1 MKIKVL
7 VFLLLSLF
15 FKSTSAEN
23 VENVFHDINKDY
35 IYYNELQNLY
45 DKWMIFPDSD
55 GKFNANSLI
64 KRDDFVWITM
74 EVNCMKCI
82 QPNTPLDLITKYSWL
97 TPFFDVVQTNKNF
110 YCISEWKEN
119 WFAVWYNKSY
129 KCDDWTTKAGDEP
142 FCINNN
148 ITKEEALAI
157 MLRKSSIFTL
167 ADSDQIIKDIYN
179 WTISENLAN
188 DVPAKINGNPYTFYW
203 YFKKALEYKLVE
215 YDTTWN
221 KHEYK
226 LVEKDSNG
234 NLNPKKAIT
243 KQEFLNWAY
252 ILLKANSCNVIS
264 NQTKLNIWVDL
275 NILDKSCNKTISSC
289 PKSDLKN
296 TSETTYDFKA
306 IVGWVDLTK
315 LTDNSYVRQ
324 LYNTDT
330 WESAMIYWPYIDNY
344 KFNNWHRNIN
354 LTVVDSDWNVWKAK
368 WSLYINNNSNN
379 NQNNW
384 NNNSNNNNNWFS
396 IDMTANPVY
405 WNAYLSVDFTSTNS
419 DNIGNYTYS
428 WNFWDGQTWVWINTN
443 HIYNNPGIYEA
454 RLTVVNNQTWV
465 SEETRVT
472 IKVDNFIK
480 CSNSCSC
487 DKGSVC
493 TTKDPKVC
501 AVSWICIKDTDWDWL
516 SDNVDKCPVIYWS
529 IINQGCPILSNSC
542 SSNCTCPKWSTCSSK
557 DTAVCSKVWICVPDN
572 RCNSDCS
579 CTKGSVCSTK
589 DPNICSKEWICVPE
603 NSCLYPSSGS
613 SIFWNMI
620 CRTCPCDLNFDF
632 LASVRKCDTIFPA
645 IISPDK
651 QTIYSKWNN
660 YLIK

>member
-35 IYYNELQNLY
+35 IYYNELQSLY
-45 DKWMIFPDSD
+45 DKGMIFPDSD
-55 GKFNANSLI
+55 AKFNANSLI
-64 KRDDFVWITM
+64 KRDDFVGITM

-82 QPNTPLDLITKYSWL
+82 QPNTPLDLITKYSGL

-110 YCISEWKEN
+110 YCISEGKEN
-119 WFAVWYNKSY
+119 GFAVGYDKSY
-129 KCDDWTTKAGDEP
+129 KCDNGTTKTGDEP

-179 WTISENLAN
+179 GTISENLAN
-188 DVPAKINGNPYTFYW
+188 DVPAKINGNPYTFYG

-215 YDTTWN
+215 YDTAGN

-226 LVEKDSNG
+226 LIEKDSNG

-252 ILLKANSCNVIS
+252 ILLKANSCNIS
-264 NQTKLNIWVDL
+264 ANQTKLNIGVDL

-296 TSETTYDFKA
+296 SSETTYDLKA
-306 IVGWVDLTK
+306 IVGGVDLSK

-330 WESAMIYWPYIDNY
+330 GESAMIYGVYIDNY
-344 KFNNWHRNIN
+344 KFNNGHRNIN
-354 LTVVDSDWNVWKAK
+354 LTVVDSDGNIGKAK
-368 WSLYINNNSNN
+368 GTLYV
-379 NQNNW
+379 
-384 NNNSNNNNNWFS
+384 NNNNNNGFS

-405 WNAYLSVDFTSTNS
+405 GNAYLGVNFTSTNS
-419 DNIGNYTYS
+419 DTIGNYTYS
-428 WNFWDGQTWVWINTN
+428 WNFGDGQTGEGMNID
-443 HIYNNPGIYEA
+443 HIYQNPGVYEA
-454 RLTVVNNQTWV
+454 VLIVTNTQTGEK
-465 SEETRVT
+465 EEARVT

-501 AVSWICIKDTDWDWL
+501 AVSGICIKDTDLDGL
-516 SDNVDKCPVIYWS
+516 ADNVDKCPVVYGP

-542 SSNCTCPKWSTCSSK
+542 SSNCACPKGSTCSSK
-557 DTAVCSKVWICVPDN
+557 DGSVCSKIGICAPDN

-579 CTKGSVCSTK
+579 CDKGSVCSTK
-589 DPNICSKEWICVPE
+589 DPNICSKEGICVPE

-613 SIFWNMI
+613 SIFGNMI

-651 QTIYSKWNN
+651 QTIYSKGNN